1 MATTAQQQTTAQAQ
15 APAQQ
20 AAPTYSFKSFNNLIA
35 DARTQKYLED
45 VLQDKKAT
53 FVNNLVALVS
63 NSDNLQDCE
72 PQSIMYAALKAT
84 ALNLPLDDNLGF
96 AYIIPYYDSKTRT
109 KKAKFQCGYK
119 GKLQLIVRS
128 GKMARIN
135 KTDVRE
141 GELVGEDLLTGE
153 IQLKRMPNRENL
165 PIIGFAAYIRTTE
178 GLEKSVYMTREE
190 IEQHA
195 LRKSKQ
201 VKNGKLVNT
210 WESDFNAMAEK
221 TVLLKVMNFAPLST
235 ELLEAINSGEE
246 YESDIED
253 AAKISTVRAAQQE
266 AQVVDIEP
274 EPSPAPTPEAKP
286 TQQPKQEAMPTMKF

>member
-1 MATTAQQQTTAQAQ
+1 MATTAQQQATAQ

-96 AYIIPYYDSKTRT
+96 AYIIPYNDNKTHT

-141 GELVGEDLLTGE
+141 GELVNEDLLTGE

-165 PIIGFAAYIRTTE
+165 PIIGFAAYIRTTD
-178 GLEKSVYMTREE
+178 GLEKSVYMSREE

-235 ELLEAINSGEE
+235 ELLEAINSGED
-246 YESDIED
+246 YESDDLQPANVISSAPTTIAIEE
-253 AAKISTVRAAQQE
+253 AAPAA
-266 AQVVDIEP
+266 I
-274 EPSPAPTPEAKP
+274 PAPAPKAAAP
-286 TQQPKQEAMPTMKF
+286 QPVAQSIETRQASF